1 MIVCPCVC
9 CRDLEV
15 AVKRDFVF
23 KLLPLPE
30 VVQHSYTR
38 ISLRKKA
45 IETTRLAGRLIH
57 PAVCR
62 VHHWTKRNMDP
73 RWSYWTGPNSTGEA
87 GIMEQREL
95 PVLLVNEVGGV
106 RGVLEAHMEFLKKH
120 FHLITMKEFL
130 KNKKHWRKKVQAIY
144 LWWHKPII
152 DRELLESLPDL
163 KVIANSGVGMDHLDL
178 KLISSFGV
186 KMANAPHAVSSSTA
200 DTGMALLLASAR
212 RLVEGCQIA
221 VSPDTVCFAADWLG
235 DEVNGATLGII
246 GMGRIGYKVA
256 LRAKAF
262 EMKILYHNRNRR
274 TEEEEQAVGA
284 IYCTK
289 IEDLLQQ
296 SDFVMLVMSLTP
308 QTHKLFGK
316 KELELMKPTA
326 TLINISRGPV
336 VDQDA
341 LVEALQTG
349 VIKAAALDVTYP
361 EPLPRDHPLLKLKNI
376 LITPHLGIK
385 TDKATR
391 MITEEAVANILA
403 ALNGLPMPN
412 EVFP

>member
-1 MIVCPCVC
+1 
-9 CRDLEV
+9 
-15 AVKRDFVF
+15 
-23 KLLPLPE
+23 
-30 VVQHSYTR
+30 
-38 ISLRKKA
+38 
-45 IETTRLAGRLIH
+45 
-57 PAVCR
+57 
-62 VHHWTKRNMDP
+62 MDP
-73 RWSYWTGPNSTGEA
+73 KWSYWTGPNSTDEA
-87 GIMEQREL
+87 GVSAPQTKREL

-106 RGVLEAHMEFLKKH
+106 RGVLEAHVEFLKKY

-130 KNKKHWRKKVQAIY
+130 KNKTHWSKKVQAIY

-178 KLISSFGV
+178 KLISNFGV
-186 KMANAPHAVSSSTA
+186 KMANTPHAVSSSTA

-212 RLVEGCQIA
+212 RVVEGCQIA
-221 VSPDTVCFAADWLG
+221 VSPDTECFAADWLG
-235 DEVNGATLGII
+235 DEVTGATLGII
-246 GMGRIGYKVA
+246 GMGRIGYKIA

-296 SDFVMLVMSLTP
+296 SDFVMLVVSLTP
-308 QTHKLFGK
+308 QTHKLIGK
-316 KELELMKPTA
+316 RELELMKPTA
-326 TLINISRGPV
+326 TLINIGRGPV
-336 VDQDA
+336 VDQEA

-349 VIKAAALDVTYP
+349 IIKAAALDVTYP

-376 LITPHLGIK
+376 LITPHLGIR
-385 TDKATR
+385 TDETTR

-403 ALNGLPMPN
+403 ALNGLPIPN